1 MESALY
7 GIYAFVV
14 FVSEISLVRFL
25 IRQHLVRKYCMHAL
39 SVKNFMSAFFL
50 YLQANSQSQKSG
62 TGSKANIMFGC
73 HRKVCLCESV
83 KRAFLTL

>member
-1 MESALY
+1 MKSALY

-39 SVKNFMSAFFL
+39 SVKNFMSAFFFVPTGKFPIPKIR
-50 YLQANSQSQKSG
+50 NWKQS
-62 TGSKANIMFGC
+62 
-73 HRKVCLCESV
+73 
-83 KRAFLTL
+83 